1 MEYEEERQV
10 IVTDI
15 RMPFLSMVVFM
26 VKWVVASIPAI
37 IILWI
42 IGAILA
48 LLFGGMMHS
57 FTASMGRF

>member
-1 MEYEEERQV
+1 MEYEEQQRV
-10 IVTDI
+10 VVTDI
-15 RMPFLSMVVFM
+15 SMPFISMVIFM

-48 LLFGGMMHS
+48 TLFGGMMHS
-57 FTASMGRF
+57 FALGPGRF